1 MNSRKRFPPT
11 YFNISALFMIMLH
24 FVIPVKKLVPTP
36 YNLIG
41 IIFMFLALIMN
52 IWASNFFKKKNTTI
66 KPFQE
71 SDVLV
76 TQGLFKFSRHP
87 MYLGMVIGLVGLF
100 IFLGSISPI
109 LVIPVFVWLITNR
122 FILPEEKAL
131 EKKFGEAYANYKNKV
146 RRWI

>member
-1 MNSRKRFPPT
+1 MNARKRLPPT

-24 FVIPVKKLVPTP
+24 FVIPVKKLVPAP
-36 YNLIG
+36 YNLFG
-41 IIFMFLALIMN
+41 IILLLLALLMN
-52 IWASNFFKKKNTTI
+52 IWASNFFKKKYTTI

-76 TQGLFKFSRHP
+76 TQGLFRYSRHP

-100 IFLGSISPI
+100 ILLGSVTPL

-122 FILPEEKAL
+122 FIFLEEKVL
-131 EKKFGEAYANYKNKV
+131 EEKFGEDYVNYKNKV